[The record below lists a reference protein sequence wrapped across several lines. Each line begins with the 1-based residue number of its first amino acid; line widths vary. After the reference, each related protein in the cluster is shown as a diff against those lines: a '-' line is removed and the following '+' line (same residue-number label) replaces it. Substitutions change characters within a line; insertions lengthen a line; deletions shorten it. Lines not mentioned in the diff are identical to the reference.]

1 VLLNAKFLLYNNRE
15 RYIYINMDPRGY
27 ALSFTHVTGE
37 DPSKPAK
44 KEAAAVVTSVE
55 KKPSSVEDVAP
66 QGDDKSEDCD
76 LEEALR
82 LSLIQFE
89 EEKKNRQKEGAD
101 SEEALRRQRK
111 KVEREQ
117 KEKAERE
124 KREKERERV
133 ELELKKKA
141 EELRQMLLWKQKEE
155 AERAEAL
162 ARQKAEKERLE
173 REREFQEQVAQL
185 AAKAKQMA
193 IQEWACPLC
202 TCFLFLSPFIR
213 LYFFSHC
220 IHIGTFLNSPDHLNC
235 LMCNSPRNG

>member
-27 ALSFTHVTGE
+27 ALSFAHVTGE
-37 DPSKPAK
+37 DPSKPIK
-44 KEAAAVVTSVE
+44 KEAAVVSVE
-55 KKPSSVEDVAP
+55 KKPSSGEDVAP

-89 EEKKNRQKEGAD
+89 EEKKKRQKED
-101 SEEALRRQRK
+101 VDYEEAMRQQRRK
-111 KVEREQ
+111 AEREQ
-117 KEKAERE
+117 KEKVAERE

-141 EELRQMLLWKQKEE
+141 EELRQMLLLKQQEE

-173 REREFQEQVAQL
+173 RETESQAQVAQL
-185 AAKAKQMA
+185 AAKAEQMA
-193 IQEWACPLC
+193 INEWACPLC
-202 TCFLFLSPFIR
+202 TCLLFLSFPFIHS
-213 LYFFSHC
+213 FFCTQAPS
-220 IHIGTFLNSPDHLNC
+220 SMC
-235 LMCNSPRNG
+235 LIT